1 MTKRWLTEAALADL
15 PPRMTARALGG
26 ATSVPK
32 APARK
37 PARAADAPP
46 PVLASIAAEPKQT
59 GKQRMQAK
67 GRLPKGEMNETEKRY
82 AQRLDELKLAGEV
95 LWWRFEAMTFTLA
108 PRTTLTVDFS
118 VMLACGA
125 LEMHDVK
132 GAKAIYED
140 DAKVKM
146 KVAAQMFPF
155 VFRVAYPI
163 PKGQG
168 GGWNI
173 EEVRA

>member
-15 PPRMTARALGG
+15 PPRMTTRALGG

-32 APARK
+32 APAKKR
-37 PARAADAPP
+37 ARADDAPP
-46 PVLASIAAEPKQT
+46 PMLAPVVAEPKLT
-59 GKQRMQAK
+59 GMQKMQAK
-67 GRLPKGEMNETEKRY
+67 GRLAKGAMNKTEANY
-82 AQRLDELKLAGEV
+82 AAYLDELKLAGDV
-95 LWWRFEAMTFTLA
+95 AWWKFEAIKLTLA
-108 PRTTLTVDFS
+108 NNTSLTVDFA

-132 GAKAIYED
+132 GARAIYTD

-155 VFRVAYPI
+155 TFRVAFPV
-163 PKGQG
+163 KKADG
-168 GGWNI
+168 GGWDI